1 LGASWAS
8 WWPSRGRR
16 SAGKEGNKTK
26 QRNHKK
32 RKKMQARNDPKR
44 DTHGAHLSGV
54 SRKITQKTKKA
65 KTLKNKKKLQLNEA
79 KRVPSTI
86 PSGGERD
93 RPC

>member
-1 LGASWAS
+1 VLLGELLGASWAS

-44 DTHGAHLSGV
+44 DPHGAHLSGEN
-54 SRKITQKTKKA
+54 A
-65 KTLKNKKKLQLNEA
+65 KTSKKLRKQKL
-79 KRVPSTI
+79 
-86 PSGGERD
+86 
-93 RPC
+93 